1 MKILEQTRPDLAR
14 LAELIGDI
22 DVAMLATHART
33 GDLESRPMA
42 PIEMDGAG
50 AFWFFTRRD
59 SPIFDGQG
67 PVNLAFIDHA
77 RARYVSVCGSAA
89 QIDDRARIRA
99 LWTPLARPWFPEGA
113 DAPDLTL
120 LRVLPHSADIWDAPN
135 SRMLRVL
142 ALAASVA
149 AGHPVGLGGH
159 EHLDPELPGAAPWRP
174 AGAT

>member
-1 MKILEQTRPDLAR
+1 MKIHEQTRPDLAR

-22 DVAMLATHART
+22 DVAMLAAQSRT
-33 GDLESRPMA
+33 GDLESRPMTL
-42 PIEMDGAG
+42 IQMDAGGAL
-50 AFWFFTRRD
+50 WFFTRRD
-59 SPIFDGQG
+59 SPIFDCHG

-77 RARYVSVCGSAA
+77 RARYVSVCGEAA
-89 QIDDRARIRA
+89 QIDDRGRLRD
-99 LWTPLARPWFPEGA
+99 LWTPLARPWFPQGPES
-113 DAPDLTL
+113 PDLTL
-120 LRVLPHSADIWDAPN
+120 LRVLPHTADIWDAPS